1 MWKKLYAYIS
11 ILRPVNMIISFSAV
25 YLVLFLS
32 GAQQN
37 PGLWLHALYAAL
49 SASLICGGSNI
60 INDFFDIEIDKIN
73 RPERAMA
80 QGLIS
85 KRTALVYWAVIN
97 IIGLSFS
104 IWIGIECFL
113 IALFSVALLFVY
125 SSYLKRTPLMGNLTV
140 SFFTGLAF
148 IYGGVAVGQW
158 RLAVI
163 PAVFAFLFHWGR
175 EILKDIEDM
184 EGDRRMLARTF
195 PIEYGIRSALILT
208 TLIFLVLVAV
218 TVWVFLVDFY
228 NLIYFL
234 IVLVGMYPALLYT
247 LISMW
252 RDHSKNNISRLSFLL
267 KIEMFIGLL
276 AIYFGSTPTHTLP

>member
-1 MWKKLYAYIS
+1 MWKKLYSYIT
-11 ILRPVNMIISFSAV
+11 ILRPVNVIISFLAV
-25 YLVLFLS
+25 YLVLFIS
-32 GAQQN
+32 GSQQN
-37 PGLWLHALYAAL
+37 PGLWLLTLYAAL

-60 INDFFDIEIDKIN
+60 INDLFDIEIDRIN
-73 RPERAMA
+73 RPERALP

-85 KRTALVYWAVIN
+85 KRGAWAYWAVVN
-97 IIGLSFS
+97 IIGLYFS
-104 IWIGIECFL
+104 SLIGIACFL
-113 IALFSVALLFVY
+113 IALFSAALLFVY
-125 SSYLKRTPLMGNLTV
+125 SWYLKRTSLMGNITV

-158 RLAVI
+158 KLAVV

-175 EILKDIEDM
+175 EILKDIEDI
-184 EGDRRMLARTF
+184 EGDRRMSARTF
-195 PIEYGIRSALILT
+195 PIEHGIRSALILIT
-208 TLIFLVLVAV
+208 FIFLILIAV
-218 TVWVFLVDFY
+218 TLWVFLVDIY

-234 IVLVGMYPALLYT
+234 IILVGMYPAILYT

-276 AIYFGSTPTHTLP
+276 AIYFG